1 MVRNWTI
8 FQLLPPI
15 SLDKTVFL
23 GKTAIC
29 SSNWRSSKCCFTD
42 RNWSPLN
49 PKPQKRALCPTHS
62 THCFHHQDSSL
73 YNNRWFQDLH
83 RSKSYPQG
91 LGGYVFFTSKGIFVE
106 WISAKTKSPPKKNKT
121 LPVFSLS
128 RMIFTCC
135 FLVGPFFFGGGAM
148 VGIWIWKQHRS
159 KVIAPETGEF
169 HSFAGCLTIFSPV
182 KIREDPILLGVKH
195 GESGEKMWMQM
206 SMAPS
211 WWLNH
216 PNWKICSS

>member
-106 WISAKTKSPPKKNKT
+106 WISAKTKSPPKKTKRCQS
-121 LPVFSLS
+121 LVFHGW
-128 RMIFTCC
+128 
-135 FLVGPFFFGGGAM
+135 FLHAVFLLDLFFGGGGGNGWNM
-148 VGIWIWKQHRS
+148 NLKTTSI
-159 KVIAPETGEF
+159 
-169 HSFAGCLTIFSPV
+169 
-182 KIREDPILLGVKH
+182 
-195 GESGEKMWMQM
+195 
-206 SMAPS
+206 
-211 WWLNH
+211 
-216 PNWKICSS
+216 